1 MGICGRF
8 VCAMF
13 LSLRGSSPPPP
24 LFAFFVV
31 SRRNGHFCALISLKR
46 HCATAHKLVCVRV
59 MCMGEEG
66 KCQNKKRL
74 MR

>member
-13 LSLRGSSPPPP
+13 LSLGGSSPPP
-24 LFAFFVV
+24 LFAFFVFLT
-31 SRRNGHFCALISLKR
+31 RNGHFSAHVSLKR

-59 MCMGEEG
+59 MCMGEGG
-66 KCQNKKRL
+66 KCQNTKRL

>member
-8 VCAMF
+8 VCALF
-13 LSLRGSSPPPP
+13 LSVGGRSPPP
-24 LFAFFVV
+24 LFAFFDVLP
-31 SRRNGHFCALISLKR
+31 RNGHFCALISLKR

-59 MCMGEEG
+59 MCMGEGE
-66 KCQNKKRL
+66 KCQNRKRL